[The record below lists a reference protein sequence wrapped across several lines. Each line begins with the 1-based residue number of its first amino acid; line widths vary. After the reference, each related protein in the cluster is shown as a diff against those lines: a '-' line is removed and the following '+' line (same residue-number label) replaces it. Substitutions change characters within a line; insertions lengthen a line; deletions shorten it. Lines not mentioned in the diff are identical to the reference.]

1 MSSEEKDKSKQIST
15 KGTIIKLT
23 ELPYKQKAIIKS
35 FGQTE
40 LYVKLLEMGCIP
52 EEEISVELTAPLG
65 DPIAINVAGY
75 NLSLR
80 NNEAENILVE
90 IL

>member
-1 MSSEEKDKSKQIST
+1 MGTDSIDKSKHITT
-15 KGTIIKLT
+15 KGSIIKLT

>member
-1 MSSEEKDKSKQIST
+1 MSDKEIHKY
-15 KGTIIKLT
+15 IKLT
-23 ELPYKQKAIIKS
+23 ELPYKRKGIIKS

-80 NNEAENILVE
+80 NEEAQNIMVELIEN
-90 IL
+90 

>member
-1 MSSEEKDKSKQIST
+1 MGAEEKDKLKQIST
-15 KGTIIKLT
+15 KGNIIKLT

>member
-1 MSSEEKDKSKQIST
+1 MK
-15 KGTIIKLT
+15 IIKLT

-35 FGQTE
+35 FGETE

-65 DPIAINVAGY
+65 DPIAINVSGY
-75 NLSLR
+75 QLSMR
-80 NNEAENILVE
+80 KDEAEHIMVE
-90 IL
+90 MIETKKS

>member
-1 MSSEEKDKSKQIST
+1 MEEQETVSKL
-15 KGTIIKLT
+15 IKLT
-23 ELPYKQKAIIKS
+23 ELPYKRKAIIKR
-35 FGQTE
+35 FEQTE

-75 NLSLR
+75 HLSLR
-80 NNEAENILVE
+80 NEEAEKIMVE
-90 IL
+90 LIG